1 MAPSPSLA
9 GAEARWRLYAACAHT
24 SPQTF
29 YEPANPAS
37 RRAAKQLCAGCP
49 VSECCLWAALASEH
63 ALGYRYG
70 IGGGTTWGGT
80 TPARRGRIAAGLP
93 DMGLT
98 ATYLAVL
105 ASWGPPEPAE
115 RPVGAVA

>member
-29 YEPANPAS
+29 YQPTHPVS
-37 RRAAKQLCAGCP
+37 RRAAKQLCAACP
-49 VSECCLWAALASEH
+49 VAECCLWAALAAEQI
-63 ALGYRYG
+63 AGYRYG
-70 IGGGTTWGGT
+70 IWGGT
-80 TPARRGRIAAGLP
+80 TPARRARIAAGLP

-98 ATYLAVL
+98 ATYLAVV
-105 ASWGPPEPAE
+105 ASWSPPEPAE
-115 RPVGAVA
+115 RPVGAAA